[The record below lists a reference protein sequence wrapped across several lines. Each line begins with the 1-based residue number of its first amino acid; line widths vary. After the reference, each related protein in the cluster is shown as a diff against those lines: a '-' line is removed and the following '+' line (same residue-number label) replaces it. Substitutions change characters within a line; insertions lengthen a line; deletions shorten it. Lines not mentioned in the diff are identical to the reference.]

1 MPRMFARLI
10 GQYISTTR
18 TPSLFVSGV
27 DARSGSFSGS
37 ALFAY
42 KINWQSVMFVG
53 YGDAREL
60 ADASRLQ
67 PTERQF
73 FVKLSYAF
81 QR

>member
-1 MPRMFARLI
+1 MAGR
-10 GQYISTTR
+10 
-18 TPSLFVSGV
+18 
-27 DARSGSFSGS
+27 DAQLTGT

-53 YGDAREL
+53 YGDEREYTPQRRL
-60 ADASRLQ
+60 APSGHQ
-67 PTERQF
+67 V